1 MGMINA
7 VVKMQHKNNLDY
19 GMLGITFTLEVLT
32 GAAHVTRYQWNSYV
46 HGTHINQPVIEI
58 NWVCLKFAKS
68 CMTLWRL

>member
-32 GAAHVTRYQWNSYV
+32 GAAHVTRYQ
-46 HGTHINQPVIEI
+46 
-58 NWVCLKFAKS
+58 
-68 CMTLWRL
+68 